1 MTCDSS
7 SIPVYFVGSSDWN
20 SFMLFRSG
28 FDWSYSYLY
37 FLTDT
42 PNAFV
47 DFHVRLP
54 VALTSNS
61 MNYVA
66 DQSSLITQIQ

>member
-1 MTCDSS
+1 
-7 SIPVYFVGSSDWN
+7 
-20 SFMLFRSG
+20 MLFRSG
-28 FDWSYSYLY
+28 FDWSYSHLY